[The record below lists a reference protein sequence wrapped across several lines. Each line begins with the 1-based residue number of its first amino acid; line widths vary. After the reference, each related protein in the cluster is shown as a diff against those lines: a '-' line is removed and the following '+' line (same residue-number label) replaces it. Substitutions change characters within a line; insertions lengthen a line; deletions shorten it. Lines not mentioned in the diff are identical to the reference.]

1 MTITC
6 YNRGMLSFINKA
18 FRIPQ
23 RLHFVKSGDW
33 SDRSRPVVVL
43 LHGIAA
49 SAEKWRYLTEILG
62 DQPTIAVDLL
72 GFGVSGKPDWP
83 EYTLRDHARSVNQ
96 TLRRQALGRRY
107 IICGHSLGSLVGIE
121 YSRLRYRSVD
131 RLVLCSPPIY
141 HLSKAKAESLKE
153 AVLKE
158 LSYKLQFKNKDTP
171 ELAMASRYYQQLQA
185 IAPFDEETM
194 LSFLKTA
201 KNSIL
206 FQTTYHDL
214 LELPDMPVDIIY
226 GTLDLFMAP
235 KNLERIAKRRKNATI
250 TTLLVGHDINK
261 KYSRA
266 IAKIIL

>member
-1 MTITC
+1 MS
-6 YNRGMLSFINKA
+6 SFINKI
-18 FRIPQ
+18 FRLPQ
-23 RLHFVKSGDW
+23 RLHSVKSGDW

-49 SAEKWRYLTEILG
+49 STEKWQYLIEMLG
-62 DQPTIAVDLL
+62 DQPAIAIDLL

-83 EYTLRDHARSVNQ
+83 EYTLKDHARSVHL
-96 TLRRQALGRRY
+96 TLRQQALGRRY
-107 IICGHSLGSLVGIE
+107 IICGHSLGSLVSIE

-141 HLSKAKAESLKE
+141 NLSKAKVESLKE
-153 AVLKE
+153 AALKE
-158 LSYKLQFKNKDTP
+158 LSHKLQFKNKDTL
-171 ELAMASRYYQQLQA
+171 ELTMASKYYQQLRA
-185 IAPFDEETM
+185 IAPFDEKTM

-214 LELPDMPVDIIY
+214 LELPDMPIDIIY
-226 GTLDLFMAP
+226 GTLDLFMVP
-235 KNLERIAKRRKNATI
+235 KNLEQIAKRRKDTTI
-250 TTLLVGHDINK
+250 TTILVGHDINK